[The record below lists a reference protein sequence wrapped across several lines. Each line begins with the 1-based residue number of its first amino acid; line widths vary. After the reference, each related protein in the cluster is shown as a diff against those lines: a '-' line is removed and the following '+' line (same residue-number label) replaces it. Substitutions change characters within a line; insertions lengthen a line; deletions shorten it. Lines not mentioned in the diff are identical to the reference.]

1 VSCGV
6 VGNSDDLAV
15 VIRMLYLAMV
25 QVFGWL
31 ALLARGDA
39 AKTAELLVLRHE
51 VAVLRC
57 QIAKPRLSWPDRA
70 VLSALT
76 RLLPRWVREHRL
88 VTPGTL
94 LSWHRR
100 LVQRHWTY
108 PNRTGRPPVSD
119 EVKVLVVRLA
129 RENPG
134 WGHRRIQGELL
145 GLGHR
150 VGAGTIRRILAR
162 AGIGPAPRRS
172 DTSWRTFL
180 HAQASGLLAAGPRAA
195 PARRC
200 EVRRSLS
207 ERISQVTGPD
217 YRIRSSGVP
226 NQHAYG
232 ATDFLGEPRSAYRG
246 VCGDAGAR
254 GQAAHGRGIRRRPLP
269 GQARRL
275 AERMPYVDAK
285 IMRSAST
292 FFNRSHF

>member
-1 VSCGV
+1 MNPCITGDWASGNPAFACAVPESVARCVSCGV

-51 VAVLRC
+51 VAVLRR

-119 EVKVLVVRLA
+119 EVKVLVVRL
-129 RENPG
+129 RLG
-134 WGHRRIQGELL
+134 RIP
-145 GLGHR
+145 
-150 VGAGTIRRILAR
+150 VGATAAFRVSSSVWATASVPAR
-162 AGIGPAPRRS
+162 SGGSSP
-172 DTSWRTFL
+172 
-180 HAQASGLLAAGPRAA
+180 AQAS
-195 PARRC
+195 ARRLD
-200 EVRRSLS
+200 V
-207 ERISQVTGPD
+207 
-217 YRIRSSGVP
+217 
-226 NQHAYG
+226 
-232 ATDFLGEPRSAYRG
+232 ATRVGEPSYM
-246 VCGDAGAR
+246 
-254 GQAAHGRGIRRRPLP
+254 RRRPGCSP
-269 GQARRL
+269 RTS
-275 AERMPYVDAK
+275 PT
-285 IMRSAST
+285 ST
-292 FFNRSHF
+292 PSPCGGSTSSW